1 MVLIF
6 IMKQDQDQM
15 GHSSPKITEIYIRGN
30 QDADRKK
37 ASDIMSKFL
46 D

>member
-1 MVLIF
+1 
-6 IMKQDQDQM
+6 M
-15 GHSSPKITEIYIRGN
+15 GHSNPQTTELYIRGN

-37 ASDIMSKFL
+37 ASDIMGKFL